1 MSDAQSR
8 DDERAARLAAQR
20 KAWNDAHPTYYA
32 EYRDRNREEIRRKN
46 REYMRDQA
54 QRERD
59 EKERRQKGIERA
71 KAWAK
76 EHPEER
82 QQARERYKQKH
93 PEAYKQAQRDY
104 YHRNREAIAER
115 RRAREAAD
123 PDKANEARRRAVDR
137 AREAGRDSAWSPTP
151 DQRAAYREREN
162 EARRQARRRACAG
175 LPDRQLHRVHA
186 PERRHNDAAADAFF
200 AQKRSSEDVARI
212 RAQDEPTPPRAGPR
226 PPGTFGQPS
235 SGARDPR
242 DRRRVLRRAR
252 GRVAGARRRSIT
264 RALQGRDAAPRRVH
278 RAASPRAGVRQ
289 PRLPPRKR
297 RIPDVVVDGLPLA
310 HDRSCQARTRTFAL
324 IDPHRVRLGQRF
336 ASCVAAYP

>member
-1 MSDAQSR
+1 MAMSDAQSR
-8 DDERAARLAAQR
+8 DEERTARLAAQR

-59 EKERRQKGIERA
+59 EKERRQKGIDRA
-71 KAWAK
+71 KAWAA
-76 EHPEER
+76 EHPQER

-93 PEAYKQAQRDY
+93 PEAYKQTQRDY
-104 YHRNREAIAER
+104 YYRNREAIAER

-162 EARRQARRRACAG
+162 EARRQARRRARAG
-175 LPDRQLHRVHA
+175 LPDRQLHRVQA

-200 AQKRSSEDVARI
+200 AQKRTGGDVARI
-212 RAQDEPTPPRAGPR
+212 RAQDEPTPPGLVQALQER
-226 PPGTFGQPS
+226 S
-235 SGARDPR
+235 EN
-242 DRRRVLRRAR
+242 RRVVREILAIADEYFAEHEVELRAR
-252 GRVAGARRRSIT
+252 VAEVSRARFRGGMLPLDVYT
-264 RALQGRDAAPRRVH
+264 EPRRH
-278 RAASPRAGVRQ
+278 ALEFASRGYLRASVASPTSSLTVFRWLTTDRA
-289 PRLPPRKR
+289 KR
-297 RIPDVVVDGLPLA
+297 GPELSL
-310 HDRSCQARTRTFAL
+310 
-324 IDPHRVRLGQRF
+324 
-336 ASCVAAYP
+336 

>member
-1 MSDAQSR
+1 MAMSDAQSR

-212 RAQDEPTPPRAGPR
+212 RAQDEPTPPELVHALQER
-226 PPGTFGQPS
+226 S
-235 SGARDPR
+235 DN
-242 DRRRVLRRAR
+242 RRVVREILAIADEYFAEHEVELRAR
-252 GRVAGARRRSIT
+252 VAEVSRARFRGGMLPLDVYT
-264 RALQGRDAAPRRVH
+264 EPRRH
-278 RAASPRAGVRQ
+278 ALEFASRGYLRASVASPTSSLTVFRWLTTDRA
-289 PRLPPRKR
+289 KR
-297 RIPDVVVDGLPLA
+297 GPE
-310 HDRSCQARTRTFAL
+310 RSL
-324 IDPHRVRLGQRF
+324 
-336 ASCVAAYP
+336 

>member
-8 DDERAARLAAQR
+8 DEERAARLAAQR
-20 KAWNDAHPTYYA
+20 RAWNDAHPTYYA

-54 QRERD
+54 QRGRD
-59 EKERRQKGIERA
+59 EKARRQKGIDRA

-151 DQRAAYREREN
+151 DQRATYREREN
-162 EARRQARRRACAG
+162 EARRMARRRARAG
-175 LPDRQLHRVHA
+175 LPERQLHRVHA

-200 AQKRSSEDVARI
+200 AQKRTGEDIALI
-212 RAQDEPTPPRAGPR
+212 RAQDEPTPPELVHALQER
-226 PPGTFGQPS
+226 S
-235 SGARDPR
+235 EN
-242 DRRRVLRRAR
+242 RRVVREILAIADEYFVEHEVELRAR
-252 GRVAGARRRSIT
+252 VAEVSRARFRGGMLPLDVYT
-264 RALQGRDAAPRRVH
+264 EPRRH
-278 RAASPRAGVRQ
+278 ALEFASRGYLRASVASPTSSLTVFRWLTTDRA
-289 PRLPPRKR
+289 KR
-297 RIPDVVVDGLPLA
+297 GPDISL
-310 HDRSCQARTRTFAL
+310 
-324 IDPHRVRLGQRF
+324 
-336 ASCVAAYP
+336 

>member
-1 MSDAQSR
+1 MTDAQSR
-8 DDERAARLAAQR
+8 DDDRAARLAAQR

-54 QRERD
+54 RRERD
-59 EKERRQKGIERA
+59 EKERRQKGIDRA

-137 AREAGRDSAWSPTP
+137 AREVGRDSSWSPTS
-151 DQRAAYREREN
+151 DQRATYREREN
-162 EARRQARRRACAG
+162 EARRQARRRARAG
-175 LPDRQLHRVHA
+175 LPERQLQRVHA

-200 AQKRSSEDVARI
+200 AQKRTGEDLARI
-212 RAQDEPTPPRAGPR
+212 RAQDEPTPPALVHALQER
-226 PPGTFGQPS
+226 S
-235 SGARDPR
+235 DN
-242 DRRRVLRRAR
+242 RRVVREILAIADEYFAEHEVELRAR
-252 GRVAGARRRSIT
+252 VAEVSRARFRGGMLPLDVYT
-264 RALQGRDAAPRRVH
+264 EPRRH
-278 RAASPRAGVRQ
+278 ALEFASRGYLRASVASPTSSLTVFRWLTTDRAKPG
-289 PRLPPRKR
+289 
-297 RIPDVVVDGLPLA
+297 
-310 HDRSCQARTRTFAL
+310 HDITL
-324 IDPHRVRLGQRF
+324 
-336 ASCVAAYP
+336 

>member
-8 DDERAARLAAQR
+8 DDDRAARLAAQR
-20 KAWNDAHPTYYA
+20 KAWNDAHPGYYA
-32 EYRDRNREEIRRKN
+32 DYRDRNREEIRRKN

-59 EKERRQKGIERA
+59 ERERRQKGIDRA

-137 AREAGRDSAWSPTP
+137 ARAAGRNSKWSPTA
-151 DQRAAYREREN
+151 DQHATYREREN
-162 EARRQARRRACAG
+162 ESRRLARRRARAG
-175 LPDRQLHRVHA
+175 LPERQLHRVHA
-186 PERRHNDAAADAFF
+186 PQRRHNDAAADAFF
-200 AQKRSSEDVARI
+200 AQKRTGGDIARI
-212 RAQDEPTPPRAGPR
+212 RAQDEPTPPGLVQALQER
-226 PPGTFGQPS
+226 S
-235 SGARDPR
+235 EN
-242 DRRRVLRRAR
+242 RRVVREILAIADEYFAEHEVELRAR
-252 GRVAGARRRSIT
+252 VAEVSRARFRRGMLPLDVYT
-264 RALQGRDAAPRRVH
+264 EPRRH
-278 RAASPRAGVRQ
+278 ALEFASRGYLRASVASPTSSLTVFRWLTTDRA
-289 PRLPPRKR
+289 KR
-297 RIPDVVVDGLPLA
+297 GPELSL
-310 HDRSCQARTRTFAL
+310 
-324 IDPHRVRLGQRF
+324 
-336 ASCVAAYP
+336 